1 MFWQAV
7 SRLAIM
13 LSLMAKSFLITK
25 LIIMVTVLPC
35 YESLTVS
42 LVLLQFA
49 RLVRPTG
56 TSLKDVWS

>member
-25 LIIMVTVLPC
+25 LIIMVTVLPF
-35 YESLTVS
+35 YEPLTVS

-49 RLVRPTG
+49 KLVRPTG
-56 TSLKDVWS
+56 TSLEDVWS